1 MTATDNP
8 PTNTIFRSGFDR
20 ATAMALAAAEYDRF
34 GDALEALDEAE
45 WSLPTSCEGWTVR
58 DIAGHCLGMAQ
69 MAASMPEMIRQQVA
83 AGRAAR
89 KSGRLMVDE
98 LTALQVRKNAGLTY
112 AELTKAFR
120 QVGPKAV
127 AGRRRTP
134 GFVRSRTMTDPGP
147 DGSAPETWEMGF
159 VLDTILTRDPWMHR
173 SDIALAIG
181 RPMALTAE
189 HDGALVADVVA
200 EWSGRHGRPFD
211 LTLTGPAGGHWSS
224 GAAGE
229 VIEADAVEFCRVLSA
244 RGSADGLR
252 GVWVPF

>member
-8 PTNTIFRSGFDR
+8 PAKTTFRSGFDR
-20 ATAMALAAAEYDRF
+20 ATAMELAAAEYDAF
-34 GDALEALDEAE
+34 AEALDALEDTE
-45 WSLPTSCEGWTVR
+45 WTLPTSCEGWTVR

-98 LTALQVRKNAGLTY
+98 LTALQVRKNADLSYSDLIGT
-112 AELTKAFR
+112 FR
-120 QVGPKAV
+120 RVAPKAV

-134 GFVRSRTMTDPGP
+134 GFMRSRTVTDPGP
-147 DGSAPETWEMGF
+147 DGASPEVWEMGF
-159 VLDTILTRDPWMHR
+159 MFDTILTRDPWMHR
-173 SDIALAIG
+173 SDIALATG
-181 RPMALTAE
+181 RPMTLTAE
-189 HDGALVADVVA
+189 HDGVLVADVVA
-200 EWSGRHGRPFD
+200 EWSRRHGQPFD

-229 VIEADAVEFCRVLSA
+229 VIEADAVEFCRVLSG
-244 RGSADGLR
+244 RGSAEGLR
-252 GVWVPF
+252 SVWVPF

>member
-8 PTNTIFRSGFDR
+8 ATKTIFRSGFDR
-20 ATAMALAAAEYDRF
+20 TTAMELAAHEYDAF
-34 GDALEALDEAE
+34 AGALEALDDTE
-45 WSLPTSCEGWTVR
+45 WTLPTSCEGWTVR

-69 MAASMPEMIRQQVA
+69 MAASTPEMIRQQFA
-83 AGRAAR
+83 ANRAAR

-98 LTALQVRKNAGLTY
+98 LTALQVRKNAGLSN
-112 AELTKAFR
+112 ADLTSAFR
-120 QVGPKAV
+120 RVGAKAV

-134 GFVRSRTMTDPGP
+134 GFMRSRTMTDPGP
-147 DGSAPETWEMGF
+147 GGTAPETWEMGF

-173 SDIALAIG
+173 SDIALATG
-181 RPMALTAE
+181 TPMSLTAE
-189 HDGALVADVVA
+189 HDGVLVADVVA
-200 EWSGRHGRPFD
+200 EWSRRHGQPFD

-229 VIEADAVEFCRVLSA
+229 VIEADAVEFCRVLSG